1 MVRPGGNGVIS
12 PLRVSGRDHLVELND
27 PRLAPLIRAAAD
39 EVEREV
45 EHLIVNVAQP
55 VIASIAARYTR
66 SGSAIR
72 RHDTDD
78 ITGTINLRLVA
89 KLRAVPV
96 STDEAVRDFERF
108 VATLTYNVIND
119 YLRKAFPARA
129 RLKNRLRYSL
139 THDPRLALWTIDEIV
154 ISGLSAWRDARDAV
168 AEVPLDPARVPRSM
182 LDPKRAADA
191 LVHIFERI
199 DRAVVFDGLVAFAA
213 RIWNVSD
220 LPAPD
225 PEAHL
230 AAAPQSAATEQME
243 TREYLRSLWS
253 EIRELRPLQRK
264 ALLLNLRSTET
275 AEVVSLLVLT
285 GVATFDELASVL
297 EMTPRQLAEIWN
309 DLPLD
314 DLRIAAMLGVSRQQV
329 INLRQAARTRLA
341 RRMSR

>member
-1 MVRPGGNGVIS
+1 VVRPGGNGVIS
-12 PLRVSGRDHLVELND
+12 SLRVSGRDHLVELND

-45 EHLIVNVAQP
+45 EHLIVAVAQP

-96 STDEAVRDFERF
+96 SADDAVRDFERF

-119 YLRKAFPARA
+119 HLRKAFPARA

-139 THDPRLALWTIDEIV
+139 THDSRLALWTIDEIV

-168 AEVPLDPARVPRSM
+168 AEVPLDPARVPRSV

-220 LPAPD
+220 APAPPPD
-225 PEAHL
+225 
-230 AAAPQSAATEQME
+230 AAPQSAGAEQME

-275 AEVVSLLVLT
+275 ADVASLLVLT